1 MRHYSDYDTVTIL
14 YKSYIY
20 TCHPNRT
27 VGSTL
32 DSSFNES
39 ISIRQ
44 EEENN
49 SDDNDNNNDGHRR

>member
-1 MRHYSDYDTVTIL
+1 MYRIYIYI
-14 YKSYIY
+14 YIY

-44 EEENN
+44 EEEEEDD
-49 SDDNDNNNDGHRR
+49 SDDNENNNDGSR